1 MARKPR
7 KQRTP
12 KSKASK
18 SPTPESEADAELS
31 LMPRPA
37 VLVIL
42 GIVLLMGGLTAGVVI
57 DVSTRPDSPRVSPPS
72 KDRESNARPSRNVPP
87 PRIQA
92 PREPSIFDIPP
103 DEPAKEQGADAAP
116 VVVPAIPLSTPLAIN
131 AAPVDIPRDWPV
143 VAIVIDD
150 MGLDRTRSSKVL
162 ALPGPLTVSYLTYA
176 DDLNAQAK
184 GAIDAGHEVMAHVP
198 MEPVGNADPG
208 PGALMSGTTA
218 PDLREQLDRY
228 LNGWSGYVGI
238 NNHMGSKLTSDRAA
252 MDVVMME
259 LKGRGLM
266 WLDSRTDASTV
277 GETAAT
283 AMGVPNLG
291 RDVFL
296 DNEDNEE
303 AIEAQ
308 LAKLESIARRQGYA
322 VAIGHPRDAT
332 MTALA
337 KWLATLNDKGIALAP
352 VTEVLR
358 RRMDS
363 KG

>member
-7 KQRTP
+7 KSKAP

-18 SPTPESEADAELS
+18 SNAAESEPVPELS

-37 VLVIL
+37 VLLIL
-42 GIVLLMGGLTAGVVI
+42 AIVLLMGGLTAGIVI
-57 DVSTRPDSPRVSPPS
+57 DVSTRPEPARVSAPS
-72 KDRESNARPSRNVPP
+72 KDRVSNTRPSRNVPRT
-87 PRIQA
+87 RIEA
-92 PREPSIFDIPP
+92 PRTPSIFDVPP
-103 DEPAKEQGADAAP
+103 EVPTTDAAP
-116 VVVPAIPLSTPLAIN
+116 VVVVPEIPLSAPLAVN
-131 AAPVDIPRDWPV
+131 AAPVDAPPGWPI

-150 MGLDRTRSSKVL
+150 MGLDRARSSKVL

-176 DDLNAQAK
+176 DDLNVQAK
-184 GAIDAGHEVMAHVP
+184 RAIDAGHEVMAHVP

-208 PGALMSGTTA
+208 PGALMSGTSA
-218 PDLREQLDRY
+218 PDLREQLDSY

-266 WLDSRTDASTV
+266 WLDSRTDASTI

-291 RDVFL
+291 RDIFL
-296 DNEDNEE
+296 DNEDSEE
-303 AIEAQ
+303 AIAAQ

-358 RRMDS
+358 RRMGK